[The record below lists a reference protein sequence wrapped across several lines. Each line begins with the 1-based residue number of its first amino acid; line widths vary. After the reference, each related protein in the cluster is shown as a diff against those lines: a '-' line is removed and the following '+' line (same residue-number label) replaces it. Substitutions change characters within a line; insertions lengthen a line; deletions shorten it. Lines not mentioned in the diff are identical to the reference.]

1 MRNQGGWGMCLFE
14 QIAKCLPG
22 LFFEDRVRFSLLFSF
37 QLSIWQLIDN
47 YSIKLNILIEE
58 M

>member
-1 MRNQGGWGMCLFE
+1 MCLFE
-14 QIAKCLPG
+14 QIAKCLPE
-22 LFFEDRVRFSLLFSF
+22 LFFEDGVRFSLLFSF

>member
-1 MRNQGGWGMCLFE
+1 MCLFE

-22 LFFEDRVRFSLLFSF
+22 LFFEDGVRFSLLFSF